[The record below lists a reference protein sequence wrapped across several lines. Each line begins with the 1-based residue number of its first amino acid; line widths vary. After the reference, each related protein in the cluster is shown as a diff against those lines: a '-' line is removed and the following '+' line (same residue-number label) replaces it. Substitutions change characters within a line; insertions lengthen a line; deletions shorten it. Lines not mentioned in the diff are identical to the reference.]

1 MVLAEGLV
9 ITGLPGG
16 KLMAIASDSG
26 NVQWEGTVAT
36 PRGASDLERLTD
48 VVGSPASP
56 ATCFARLPTR
66 AYRML

>member
-26 NVQWEGTVAT
+26 NVQWEGTVA
-36 PRGASDLERLTD
+36 RRARS
-48 VVGSPASP
+48 
-56 ATCFARLPTR
+56 ATWNA
-66 AYRML
+66 